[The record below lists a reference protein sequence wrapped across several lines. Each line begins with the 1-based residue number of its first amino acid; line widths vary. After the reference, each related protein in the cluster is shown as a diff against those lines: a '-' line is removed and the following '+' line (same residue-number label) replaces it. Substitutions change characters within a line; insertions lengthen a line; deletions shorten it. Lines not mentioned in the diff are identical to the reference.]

1 MIATI
6 RQPATIT
13 LQERI
18 FMILV
23 SFFIA
28 SLILTNLIAGKYF
41 TCWGLPLSSST
52 LVYPFTFVMTD
63 IVSEIYGIQRAK
75 LLVSIGFI
83 VSIVV
88 TGFVWIANKLPID
101 PASPI
106 DTTSFKQ
113 IFGLFPGIVLGSM
126 IGYLAAQFVDVQV
139 FEYIR
144 TISNN
149 KHLWLR
155 NNLSTLTS
163 QLLDTIIVVTIAW
176 IIWPMIDGNPA
187 TKPIE
192 WHLWGK
198 IVLGQYLFKAILA
211 LLDTPVV
218 YGGVYL
224 IEKLIGL
231 QHK

>member
-1 MIATI
+1 MHIQVTRIATT
-6 RQPATIT
+6 P
-13 LQERI
+13 LSERI
-18 FMILV
+18 FMVLV

-41 TCWGLPLSSST
+41 TCWGLPLSSSI
-52 LVYPFTFVMTD
+52 LVYPFTFVITD

-88 TGFVWIANKLPID
+88 TTFVWIANQLPID
-101 PASPI
+101 SQSPI
-106 DTTSFKQ
+106 DASSFQQ
-113 IFGLFPGIVLGSM
+113 IFGLFPGVVLGSM
-126 IGYLAAQFVDVQV
+126 VAYLAAQFVDVQV
-139 FEYIR
+139 FEYLR
-144 TISNN
+144 VISKN

-176 IIWPMIDGNPA
+176 IIWPLIDGNPA
-187 TKPIE
+187 TKPIG
-192 WHLWGK
+192 WDVWSK
-198 IVLGQYLFKAILA
+198 IVLGQYMFKGILA

-218 YGGVYL
+218 YASIYL
-224 IEKLIGL
+224 IEKWIGL
-231 QHK
+231 RHN